1 MTGGGVQPPGGI
13 DPSRPNPARVY
24 DALLGGKDHYSVDRR
39 AADEILAAVPTAGAM
54 ARANRAFLQRA
65 VRFLAAEAGT
75 RQFIDIGTGLPT
87 QGNVHQVAQAIVP
100 DACVL
105 YIDNDPVVLAHGRA
119 LLAGDTTVI
128 VDGDLRDPDQILR
141 HPDVRR
147 GIDFARP
154 VAVLLLA
161 ILHFVTD
168 EEDPSGIVAHLRDAM
183 VPGSYLVLSHATA
196 DFNHDAA
203 TKAAR
208 AYDSASVP
216 IVLRSRGEIDRLF
229 QGFELVQPGLVQ
241 LAAWRPDESPAQW
254 QEKVW
259 AYAGVARKR
268 P

>member
-39 AADEILAAVPTAGAM
+39 AADEILAAVPTAGTM

-65 VRFLAAEAGT
+65 VRFLAAEAGI

-87 QGNVHQVAQAIVP
+87 QGNVHQIAQASVP
-100 DACVL
+100 DARVI
-105 YIDNDPVVLAHGRA
+105 YVDNDPVELAHGRA
-119 LLAGDTTVI
+119 
-128 VDGDLRDPDQILR
+128 
-141 HPDVRR
+141 
-147 GIDFARP
+147 
-154 VAVLLLA
+154 LLA

-183 VPGSYLVLSHATA
+183 VPGSYLVMSHATA
-196 DFNHDAA
+196 DFNPEAA

-208 AYDSASVP
+208 AYDRASVP
-216 IVLRSRGEIDRLF
+216 IVLRSRAEIDRLF
-229 QGFELVQPGLVQ
+229 QGLELVGPGLVQ
-241 LAAWRPDESPAQW
+241 LAAWRPDESPTQG

-259 AYAGVARKR
+259 AYAGAARKR
-268 P
+268 PEGRGDRSA